1 MYGKAGAEYQVN
13 EEIFYCIA
21 RSIINYGVKDN
32 VDFSFYL
39 NESYKKFIC
48 LLLEKGII
56 NREELKQVFR
66 YYCFRINAMDN
77 SWIES
82 GYYLTEAV
90 PDLLEP
96 NDPAWRNLAKK
107 LEENTKT
114 YSTDYFSV
122 LCAIRLGA
130 DTDVLFNLASKM
142 NNCMKMDFQN
152 DAIDLLKEDFFR
164 YAKAFAVMFEI
175 GLVAEEAELNLF
187 RCHFH
192 YNQNFL
198 LSAKKIYSSAGLRVP
213 KQEILSDGF
222 AYWLQ
227 ATNALSLDIVPE
239 IRDLGVKLPKKSA
252 AAHRDLLLRN
262 LGSLEDIEYLI
273 DSAGE
278 DGSPEL
284 WKHYADSALSWH
296 KMKENRK
303 IQNDQTDYYHLAIEG
318 YKKAVK
324 GGLSLPRES
333 QEKILKVGEDL
344 SVNMQDFI
352 AAHELS
358 GIDVRAS
365 KAILEKL
372 EARLEKYNELIAN
385 RELAA
390 GAHWLTTL
398 VSEIKGEQFYYTEI
412 LWYTNEYGQ
421 KIIPFRNEIELA
433 AYLNDPERTRKL
445 SHVISVY
452 ALEKLKSEA
461 EKLKKIYEDLRAGL
475 MTSDSPVYVELA
487 AIIDLYESLKFTDGA
502 RSLAQHLHSVGFKLP
517 ARRAYRIGGFEKEAE
532 EQYFHWKDAEY
543 WLQQEEKFNYSVR
556 KKALEK

>member
-1 MYGKAGAEYQVN
+1 MGILLYFALLCLPQETPKEEKITVTIPDFYLPEGRFPGTVSGTTLNPCPEKISRTYFIKPIDMYGKAGAEYQVN

-66 YYCFRINAMDN
+66 YYCFRINTMDN

-96 NDPAWRNLAKK
+96 NDPAWSNLAKK
-107 LEENTKT
+107 LEENTRT
-114 YSTDYFSV
+114 YTTDYFSV

-130 DTDVLFNLASKM
+130 DKDILFNLASKM

-152 DAIDLLKEDFFR
+152 DAIDLLKENFFR

-187 RCHFH
+187 RCYFH

-262 LGSLEDIEYLI
+262 LGVR
-273 DSAGE
+273 
-278 DGSPEL
+278 GS
-284 WKHYADSALSWH
+284 
-296 KMKENRK
+296 
-303 IQNDQTDYYHLAIEG
+303 
-318 YKKAVK
+318 
-324 GGLSLPRES
+324 S
-333 QEKILKVGEDL
+333 QW
-344 SVNMQDFI
+344 
-352 AAHELS
+352 
-358 GIDVRAS
+358 GIFSFPV
-365 KAILEKL
+365 
-372 EARLEKYNELIAN
+372 ARFA
-385 RELAA
+385 R
-390 GAHWLTTL
+390 
-398 VSEIKGEQFYYTEI
+398 
-412 LWYTNEYGQ
+412 
-421 KIIPFRNEIELA
+421 RN
-433 AYLNDPERTRKL
+433 PRKL
-445 SHVISVY
+445 SS
-452 ALEKLKSEA
+452 STFS
-461 EKLKKIYEDLRAGL
+461 R
-475 MTSDSPVYVELA
+475 
-487 AIIDLYESLKFTDGA
+487 
-502 RSLAQHLHSVGFKLP
+502 
-517 ARRAYRIGGFEKEAE
+517 
-532 EQYFHWKDAEY
+532 
-543 WLQQEEKFNYSVR
+543 
-556 KKALEK
+556 